1 MSNYKKAVLI
11 LNSPEFNSKSFID
24 FLSNDL
30 KKNDDIFFVIV
41 DGGMNHFRNLKSEKI
56 ERPIIDLFIGD
67 MDSASDINYSLDSTK
82 IRINKE
88 IVLDKNKDYSDYH
101 FALMEIEKLGI
112 EDIIVFAGIGG
123 RIDHF
128 MSIYESSILFCSKF
142 NLSISLIGV
151 NEVIFFRNKSF
162 DLKNDIKVLNTRYS
176 IIDSN
181 KTVSIFSGTE
191 KVTNL
196 SLGDGFKFRIENF
209 TLERDNPIG
218 LSNIILDSEKLWI
231 TFDELEKKSKNKMIN
246 KNVLI
251 LVLPTNL

>member
-101 FALMEIEKLGI
+101 FALMEMEKLGI
-112 EDIIVFAGIGG
+112 EDIVVFAGIGG

-142 NLSISLIGV
+142 NLSISLVGSD
-151 NEVIFFRNKSF
+151 EFIFFRNKSF
-162 DLKNDIKVLNTRYS
+162 DLKRDIDLFTINNS
-176 IIDSN
+176 IIESN
-181 KTVSIFSGTE
+181 NTVSIFSGTE

-196 SLGDGFKFRIENF
+196 SLAEGFKFKVDNF
-209 TLERDNPIG
+209 SLERNNPIG
-218 LSNIILDSEKLWI
+218 LSNVILDVNKLNI
-231 TFDELEKKSKNKMIN
+231 SFDEFENRIKLAEKN
-246 KNVLI
+246 KNVLALI
-251 LVLPTNL
+251 FPI